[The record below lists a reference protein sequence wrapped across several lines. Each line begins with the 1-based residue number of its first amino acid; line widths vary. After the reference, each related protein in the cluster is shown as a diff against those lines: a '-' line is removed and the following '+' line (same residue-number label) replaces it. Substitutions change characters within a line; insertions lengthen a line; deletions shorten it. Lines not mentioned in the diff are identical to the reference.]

1 MLPTRICLALGVM
14 GLLSG
19 CGYVHFGKLEK
30 MPAGGGEAALATAYS
45 NLSTEQKILKQ
56 ELVLARK
63 ESDTLRT
70 ALERGPGANSS
81 DLVARLNEATRELAT
96 LRASYARL
104 QTERTAG
111 AASTPA
117 TGLGELE
124 EKLAASLRNYTQLQ
138 EENARLKSDL
148 DRTRSENTTLGDQL
162 RQVAAQNEQSRQAL
176 DMLNGE
182 LLAQKEART
191 RAEQAAEA
199 VRTQLKVVL
208 AQGAGAAPLSLS
220 AARESSAHSTA
231 ALQLNRNPSG
241 ELTASAELRADT
253 ERLRRAAAGPSTG
266 TSPPSRPSAY
276 IVQSGDTLEKIA
288 LKHYGIAEQWRA
300 IYEANQTLLADGQ
313 PLRIGMEIRL
323 P

>member
-1 MLPTRICLALGVM
+1 
-14 GLLSG
+14 
-19 CGYVHFGKLEK
+19 
-30 MPAGGGEAALATAYS
+30 
-45 NLSTEQKILKQ
+45 
-56 ELVLARK
+56 
-63 ESDTLRT
+63 
-70 ALERGPGANSS
+70 
-81 DLVARLNEATRELAT
+81 
-96 LRASYARL
+96 
-104 QTERTAG
+104 
-111 AASTPA
+111 
-117 TGLGELE
+117 
-124 EKLAASLRNYTQLQ
+124 LQ

-176 DMLNGE
+176 EMLNGE

-208 AQGAGAAPLSLS
+208 TQGAGAAPQSLA
-220 AARESSAHSTA
+220 AARASSAHSTS
-231 ALQLNRNPSG
+231 ALQLTRSPSG

-253 ERLRRAAAGPSTG
+253 ERLRRAAAGTPADPP
-266 TSPPSRPSAY
+266 PPSRPSAY

-288 LKHYGIAEQWRA
+288 LKHYGVAEQWRA